1 MPNPASNIKS
11 AVKDLAY
18 ASPLG
23 QFINVMSK
31 TGEKI
36 EDTYEGA
43 KKQAN
48 RAAAYAKGYLKSA
61 KPKPKR

>member
-1 MPNPASNIKS
+1 MPHPAGDIKS

-36 EDTYEGA
+36 ENTYEGA
-43 KKQAN
+43 KKRTA